1 MAKQPQP
8 TTEPDSVLE
17 LHNDAGYQELVSGIS
32 ALVGQ
37 LNALTEVAVEQCR
50 RTVEAIEASRSR
62 DASRIEPTLD
72 QLLDHCGNTRGLEL
86 FRRLCR
92 YYYFINPAAAAE
104 YVLTYRD
111 LWEHDEDEELKME
124 NEAD

>member
-1 MAKQPQP
+1 MAKQLQR
-8 TTEPDSVLE
+8 TVEPDAVSE
-17 LHNDAGYQELVSGIS
+17 LQNDAGYQELVTGIS

-37 LNALTEVAVEQCR
+37 LNALTEAAVEQCR
-50 RTVEAIEASRSR
+50 RTIEAIEVSRTR
-62 DASRIEPTLD
+62 DVSRIEQTLD
-72 QLLDHCGNTRGLEL
+72 RLLDHCGDTRGLEL

-111 LWEHDEDEELKME
+111 LWEREGVDE
-124 NEAD
+124 